1 MAYSLSPWLKP
12 RFFITG
18 TNRPLAGGL
27 MYTYKAGTTDPA
39 TTYSND
45 TGTTNTNPIVLDSDG
60 QCDLFLDDAVSYRII
75 LKNSAG
81 VTQFDKDR
89 IASLGSTQVQSFN
102 SIAALRLRSGTTIAN
117 AAKTLGY
124 YSAGDGGG
132 NSFYWDSTSTATDN
146 AGTVIKPTA
155 VSGAGRW
162 LAVDTSHIT
171 PEIFGAKGDGSEV
184 SLKMQAAANY
194 CASNS
199 LKLYLK
205 PESSYYVATP
215 LVVNCNVDG
224 NFSSILG
231 QVITSASDVI
241 LRDFKVVSPVPG
253 FALSISGQLNNRL
266 VNVQLI
272 NMEFNFS
279 GGTVSTRLGVLGAYV
294 DNLVIDN
301 CRIDYAV
308 NIIRCYNYRFTNN
321 TINGYNANEN
331 ELLHAT
337 VRSYGIISS
346 NTFLNSLDNWIDLYS
361 SGETTLVVGNRFD
374 GCLARLGTG
383 IEIKVSL
390 ADDQSNT
397 SGGVYDYGF
406 TRHIVIADN
415 YFSNFNTSTAIA
427 STMINIYYMDARSV
441 PSFLWTQ
448 VPKSIIIDSNVFNG
462 LSAAAMGGQMIQ
474 AIGLSLCE
482 GVVVSNNIFR
492 NVGVGN
498 TNDASACIGIHD
510 CKNIIVSSNHITS
523 IGGCGI
529 SINGTVDTVNINNN
543 QIVEDV
549 GAGTIPNFGIH
560 FQKIGSRPNVVATN
574 VMVSNNIIQA
584 ALASIRCI
592 NTSGTVT
599 NCRFNSNICDN
610 ELVLENANKCTIIN
624 NTLAVKSSRY
634 RALGV
639 GYAGGVVAYN
649 TISNNT
655 INSLTTKPG
664 MEIFRCRTSVISQ
677 NIIHTPNHAILV
689 NGTNVAGELD
699 FLTIKDNYSVNQAS
713 ASAFPFYINM
723 SAGDTATLVVVNN
736 QKVT

>member
-1 MAYSLSPWLKP
+1 MAYSLSPLLKP
-12 RFFITG
+12 RFFVNA
-18 TNRPLAGGL
+18 TNKPLVGGKL
-27 MYTYKAGTTDPA
+27 YTYLAETTTPA

-45 TGTTNTNPIVLDSDG
+45 TGTPNTNPIILDANG
-60 QCDLFLDDAVSYRII
+60 ECNLYLDDSVSYRLI
-75 LKNSAG
+75 LKDAND
-81 VTQFDKDR
+81 VPYFDKDR
-89 IASLGSTQVQSFN
+89 IASIGSTQVQSFN
-102 SIAALRLRSGTTIAN
+102 NIAALRLRSGTTAAN

-132 NSFYWDSTSTATDN
+132 NSFYWDSTSTADHN
-146 AGTVIKPTA
+146 GGTVVQPTS

-184 SLKMQAAANY
+184 SSRMQAAANY

-199 LKLYLK
+199 CKLFLNR
-205 PESSYYVATP
+205 ESSYYIATP
-215 LVVNCNVDG
+215 LTANCDIDG
-224 NFSSILG
+224 NFSTIQG
-231 QVITSASDVI
+231 RVITSASDVI
-241 LRDFKVVSPVPG
+241 LRDFKILSPMPN
-253 FALSISGQLNNRL
+253 FALSISGQLNSRL
-266 VNVQLI
+266 ANVQLI
-272 NMEFNFS
+272 NIEINFS
-279 GGTVSTRLGVLGAYV
+279 GAADATRLGVVASYI

-308 NIIRCYNYRFTNN
+308 SIVRCYNYRFTNN
-321 TINGYNANEN
+321 TVNGYNANEN

-390 ADDQSNT
+390 SDDQTNT
-397 SGGVYDYGF
+397 SGGVNDYGF

-415 YFSNFNTSTAIA
+415 YFSNFNTSTAIP
-427 STMINIYYMDARSV
+427 STMINIYYIDNRAV
-441 PSFLWTQ
+441 PSFLWSQ

-492 NVGVGN
+492 NVGTGN
-498 TNDASACIGIHD
+498 TNAASACIGIHD
-510 CKNIIVSSNHITS
+510 CKNVIVSSNHITS

-529 SINGTVDTVNINNN
+529 SINGTVDTININNN
-543 QIVEDV
+543 QIVQDV
-549 GAGTIPNFGIH
+549 GAGTIPDFGIH
-560 FQKIGSRPNVVATN
+560 FQKIGARPSVVATN

-599 NCRFNSNICDN
+599 NCNFNGNICDN

-624 NTLAVKSSRY
+624 NTLSVKSARFK
-634 RALGV
+634 ALGV
-639 GYAGGVVAYN
+639 GYTGGVVAYN

-655 INSLTTKPG
+655 INSLTTKSG
-664 MEIFRCRTSVISQ
+664 MEIIRCRTSVISQ
-677 NIIHTPNHAILV
+677 NIIHTPNHAIFV
-689 NGTNVAGELD
+689 SGTNAAGELD

-713 ASAFPFYINM
+713 GLAFPFYSAM
-723 SAGDTATLVVVNN
+723 SAGDTLTLVVVNN

>member
-1 MAYSLSPWLKP
+1 MSYSLSPWLKP

-39 TTYSND
+39 KTYSD
-45 TGTTNTNPIVLDSDG
+45 DSGTENTNPIQLDSDG

-117 AAKTLGY
+117 SAKTLGY

-132 NSFYWDSTSTATDN
+132 NSFYWDGTSTATDN

-184 SLKMQAAANY
+184 SLRMQAAADY
-194 CASNS
+194 CAANS
-199 LKLYLK
+199 CKLFLNR
-205 PESSYYVATP
+205 ESSYYIATP
-215 LVVNCNVDG
+215 LTANCDIDG
-224 NFSSILG
+224 NFSTIQG
-231 QVITSASDVI
+231 QVITSASDVV
-241 LRDFKVVSPVPG
+241 LRDFKVVSPVPN

-266 VNVQLI
+266 ANVQLI

-279 GGTVSTRLGVLGAYV
+279 GGTVSTRLGVVASAV

-308 NIIRCYNYRFTNN
+308 SIIRCYNYRFTGN
-321 TINGYNANEN
+321 TVNGYNANEN

-361 SGETTLVVGNRFD
+361 SGETTIVVGNRFD

-390 ADDQSNT
+390 TDDPSNT
-397 SGGVYDYGF
+397 SGGVNDYGF
-406 TRHIVIADN
+406 ARHIVIADN

-427 STMINIYYMDARSV
+427 STMINIYYMDSRSV

-448 VPKSIIIDSNVFNG
+448 VTKSIVIDSNVFNG

-474 AIGLSLCE
+474 AIGLTVCE

-599 NCRFNSNICDN
+599 NCSFNSNICDN

-624 NTLAVKSSRY
+624 NTLSVKSARY
-634 RALGV
+634 RAFCV

-655 INSLTTKPG
+655 INSLTTKTG
-664 MEIFRCRTSVISQ
+664 MEIIRCRTSVISQ
-677 NIIHTPNHAILV
+677 NIIHTPNHAMLV
-689 NGTNVAGELD
+689 NGTNAAGELD

-723 SAGDTATLVVVNN
+723 SAGDTAALVVVNN